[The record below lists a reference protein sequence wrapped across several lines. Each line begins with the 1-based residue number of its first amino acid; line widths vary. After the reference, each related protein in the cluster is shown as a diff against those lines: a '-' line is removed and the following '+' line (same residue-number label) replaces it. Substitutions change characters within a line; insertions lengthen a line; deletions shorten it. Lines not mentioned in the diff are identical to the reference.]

1 MPTDRQATFA
11 SGSPQRGSVMIEA
24 LVSIVVTSLAML
36 ASAALAINAAK
47 VNQTGRYRA
56 QAVMLVNDIGERLQA
71 NPVAAADGSYALAA
85 NAVDPTTQKPQADEA
100 PYTLPN
106 CSANSCTPEQHAT
119 AEVFGWRSQV
129 LSALPQASA
138 QLAFTAAAG
147 TTPARYTVT
156 VNWVERTV
164 GHGNSTRTGGGS
176 VGDGEPFAYTA
187 TVVLRPR

>member
-1 MPTDRQATFA
+1 MRHTLLRTPARAGQ
-11 SGSPQRGSVMIEA
+11 QRGSVMFEA

-56 QAVMLVNDIGERLQA
+56 QAVTLVNDIAERAVA

-85 NAVDPTTQKPQADEA
+85 DAVA
-100 PYTLPN
+100 PSELAN
-106 CSANSCTPEQHAT
+106 CRTSSCTPAQHAQ
-119 AEVFGWRSQV
+119 ADLFGWRGQA
-129 LSALPQASA
+129 LAALPQATV

-147 TTPARYTVT
+147 TTPARYTIT

-164 GHGNSTRTGGGS
+164 SHGGGTRTNAGNVS
-176 VGDGEPFAYTA
+176 DSEPFSYSAN
-187 TVVLRPR
+187 VLLRPR

>member
-1 MPTDRQATFA
+1 MRAHRQPSRTPA
-11 SGSPQRGSVMIEA
+11 QRGSVMIEA

-56 QAVMLVNDIGERLQA
+56 QAVLLVNDIAERLQA
-71 NPVAAADGSYALAA
+71 NPVAAAAGDYVLAA
-85 NAVDPTTQKPQADEA
+85 DAVDPSTVKPAQDEL

-106 CSANSCTPEQHAT
+106 CSANSCTPAQHAE
-119 AEVFGWRSQV
+119 ADRFGWRSQV

-138 QLAFTAAAG
+138 QLAYTAATG

-164 GHGNSTRTGGGS
+164 GHGNSTRTHGGN

-187 TVVLRPR
+187 NVVLRPR